1 MNLVENATSDS
12 CKKLM
17 HCYCGVVGIAGKLV
31 GQREEPEH
39 GEKSCVLLLVEFDTE
54 TDVECKDVV
63 ALVER

>member
-1 MNLVENATSDS
+1 
-12 CKKLM
+12 M

-31 GQREEPEH
+31 GQKEEPEH